1 MSGKLIT
8 LEGLEGVG
16 KSTNMEF
23 IHRRLVDAGVDVD
36 LTREP
41 GGTPLAESI
50 RKLVLDTDD
59 EPIPD
64 LCELLLIF
72 AARSAHLENRI
83 RPALAHG
90 KWVLCDRFTDATYAY
105 QGGGRGLPL
114 DLIGSLESMIQSG
127 LQPDLTILL
136 DAPVEIGLER
146 IRERG
151 GTDRFENQRLEF
163 FQRAREIYLS
173 RAEQEP
179 DRCVVVDASRPLAEV
194 QADLGRVMDLYL
206 SNFS

>member
-1 MSGKLIT
+1 MIGRLIT

-23 IHRRLVDAGVDVD
+23 IRRILQEADIDVDV
-36 LTREP
+36 TREP
-41 GGTPLAESI
+41 GGTPLAEKI
-50 RKLVLDTDD
+50 RELVLDTAD
-59 EPIPD
+59 EALPD

-83 RPALAHG
+83 RPALDHG
-90 KWVLCDRFTDATYAY
+90 RWVLCDRFTDATYAY

-114 DLIGSLESMIQSG
+114 EIIARLENLVQAG

-136 DAPVEIGLER
+136 DTPVEIGLER

-151 GTDRFENQRLEF
+151 GTDRFESQRLEF
-163 FQRAREIYLS
+163 FQRAREVYLS
-173 RAEQEP
+173 RAQQEP
-179 DRCVVVDASRPLAEV
+179 ERCVVVDASRPLAQV
-194 QADLGRVMDLYL
+194 QNDLAKVIELYL
-206 SNFS
+206 SNF

>member
-1 MSGKLIT
+1 MIGRLIT

-23 IHRRLVDAGVDVD
+23 IQRILQEAGIDVDV
-36 LTREP
+36 TREP
-41 GGTPLAESI
+41 GGTPLAEKI
-50 RKLVLDTDD
+50 RELVLDTAD
-59 EPIPD
+59 EPLPD

-83 RPALAHG
+83 RPALDHG
-90 KWVLCDRFTDATYAY
+90 RWVLCDRFTDATYAY

-114 DLIGSLESMIQSG
+114 EIIARLEDLVQSG

-136 DAPVEIGLER
+136 DTPVEIGLER

-151 GTDRFENQRLEF
+151 GTDRFESQRLEF
-163 FQRAREIYLS
+163 FQRAREVYLS
-173 RAEQEP
+173 RAQQEP
-179 DRCVVVDASRPLAEV
+179 ERCVVVDASRPLEQV
-194 QADLGRVMDLYL
+194 QNDLAKVIELYL
-206 SNFS
+206 SNF

>member
-1 MSGKLIT
+1 MIGRLIT

-23 IHRRLVDAGVDVD
+23 IQRKLQEAGIDVDV
-36 LTREP
+36 TREP
-41 GGTPLAESI
+41 GGTPLAEKI
-50 RKLVLDTDD
+50 RALVLDTAD
-59 EPIPD
+59 EPLPD

-83 RPALAHG
+83 RPALDHG
-90 KWVLCDRFTDATYAY
+90 RWVLCDRFTDATFAY

-114 DLIGSLESMIQSG
+114 EIIAGLEGLVQSG

-136 DAPVEIGLER
+136 DTPVEIGLER

-151 GTDRFENQRLEF
+151 GTDRFESQRLEF
-163 FQRAREIYLS
+163 FQRAREVYLS
-173 RAEQEP
+173 RAQQEP
-179 DRCVVVDASRPLAEV
+179 ERCVVVDASRPLTQVQDDLAKIIEV
-194 QADLGRVMDLYL
+194 YL
-206 SNFS
+206 SNF

>member
-1 MSGKLIT
+1 MIGRLIT

-23 IHRRLVDAGVDVD
+23 IQRILREAGIDVDV
-36 LTREP
+36 TREP
-41 GGTPLAESI
+41 GGTPLAEKI
-50 RKLVLDTDD
+50 RELVLDTAD
-59 EPIPD
+59 EPLPD

-83 RPALAHG
+83 RPALDHG
-90 KWVLCDRFTDATYAY
+90 RWVLCDRFTDATYAY

-114 DLIGSLESMIQSG
+114 EIIARLEDLVQSG

-136 DAPVEIGLER
+136 DTPVEIGLER

-151 GTDRFENQRLEF
+151 GTDRFESQRLEF
-163 FQRAREIYLS
+163 FQRAREVYLS
-173 RAEQEP
+173 RAQQEP
-179 DRCVVVDASRPLAEV
+179 ERCVVVDASRPLAQV
-194 QADLGRVMDLYL
+194 QNDLAKVIELYL
-206 SNFS
+206 SNF